1 MSKKN
6 IIFAIVI
13 YTIFPLSSVFMKM
26 ASGYD
31 NWFIKMILF
40 ALSIGVLGI
49 FSILWQK
56 LLKKVDLV
64 KAYIFKST
72 TIIWSVIY
80 GIILFGEEVKWNM
93 FLGMLITTIG
103 VIITILGGKQD
114 AK

>member
-1 MSKKN
+1 MNKKN

-26 ASGYD
+26 ASA
-31 NWFIKMILF
+31 NNHLLIKMILF
-40 ALSIGVLGI
+40 CLSIGVLGI

-56 LLKKVDLV
+56 LLQNVDLV

-80 GIILFGEEVKWNM
+80 GVLLFSEKVTINM
-93 FLGMLITTIG
+93 ILGMIITTIG
-103 VIITILGGKQD
+103 VIITILGGKYE
-114 AK
+114 K